1 MNNFFTQILSTLQK
15 KISLCKRQKL
25 LFSSTMK
32 YYDIIDNRLKKLKHA
47 LNIMELF
54 F

>member
-1 MNNFFTQILSTLQK
+1 MNNFFTQIYYQFYRKTAK
-15 KISLCKRQKL
+15 DKNL
-25 LFSSTMK
+25 LFSSTMR

-47 LNIMELF
+47 LDIMELF